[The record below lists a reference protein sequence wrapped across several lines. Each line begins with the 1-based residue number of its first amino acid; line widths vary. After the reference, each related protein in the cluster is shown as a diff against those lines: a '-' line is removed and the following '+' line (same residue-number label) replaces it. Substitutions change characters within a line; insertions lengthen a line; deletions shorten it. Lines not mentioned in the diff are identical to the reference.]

1 MQVFGFLVCFV
12 WARRRILKSTVCVVC
27 ATVGRPREALGR
39 GGGVDGLNGFFWERR
54 SWSDGNGHFW
64 YMPLAGHVLLE
75 APPVVTG
82 GLLADEV

>member
-1 MQVFGFLVCFV
+1 M
-12 WARRRILKSTVCVVC
+12 CVVC